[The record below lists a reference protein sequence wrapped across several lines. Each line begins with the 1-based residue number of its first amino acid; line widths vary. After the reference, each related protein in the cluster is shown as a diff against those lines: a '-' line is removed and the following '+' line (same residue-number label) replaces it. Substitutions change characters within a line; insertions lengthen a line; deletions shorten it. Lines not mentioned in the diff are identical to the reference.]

1 MKKAAVILGLC
12 LGLIIMVTG
21 CSSKDENTRT
31 GLRIEVSALTA
42 LADGHIN
49 DYLDLL
55 KYLAATPEVQSA
67 DWQLMKDLL
76 AKQAQTRIAAL
87 VYFILPDGS
96 SYTPDQ
102 GKTSQNLSDRD
113 YFPKL
118 MAGNT
123 VVGTLLVGKI
133 SAIKSYLV
141 AVPVIKDGKVIGGLG
156 TTPYLD
162 KLSQTLGQEMGLDGS
177 RIFYALDST
186 GDVALSSDTS
196 QLMAQ
201 NPDLVRDVEWQT
213 STLTSWRFALGYSA
227 GK

>member
-1 MKKAAVILGLC
+1 MKKSAIILGLC

-21 CSSKDENTRT
+21 CGSKDNNTRT
-31 GLRIEVSALTA
+31 DLRINVSALTA
-42 LADGHIN
+42 LADAHIN

-96 SYTPDQ
+96 SYTPDH

-118 MAGNT
+118 MAGNV

-133 SAIKSYLV
+133 SDIKSYLV
-141 AVPVIKDGKVIGGLG
+141 AVPVMKDGKVIGGLG

-162 KLSQTLGQEMGLDGS
+162 KLSQTLVQEMGLDGS
-177 RIFYALDST
+177 RIFYALDSF
-186 GDVALSSDTS
+186 GSVALSSDTS
-196 QLMAQ
+196 MLMSQ

-213 STLTSWRFALGYSA
+213 STLTGWRFALGYSA